1 MRRLPAFLE
10 HLRVERGL
18 AKLSIRAYDTDLD
31 QFAQFMAARR
41 GLSGGELV
49 DGDTLDVRDIRSFL
63 AELHG
68 SHSASSRA
76 RKLSALRTYL
86 DWLADRRGD
95 DRNPARVVL
104 SPKRAQRLPEVLS
117 LREADHLA
125 EGAGPSTGRGAGRPR
140 RKDPLRSAAL
150 DLRDRAVVEL
160 LYGSGLRVGECV
172 SLDIDQID
180 LKRGEVRVVGKGNK
194 ERIVPLGEPCRDA
207 LREWL
212 SAAGV
217 LKRGPSA
224 GQSLFLNTRGGRLG
238 DRSIRRMV
246 KARALALGVAKDV
259 HPHALRHSFATHLLD
274 GGADLRAIQEMLG
287 HSSLST
293 TQRYTHRKVESLLD
307 IHRSSHPRGR
317 EDGPEEK

>member
-1 MRRLPAFLE
+1 MHRLPAFLE
-10 HLRVERGL
+10 QLRVERGL
-18 AKLSIRAYDTDLD
+18 ADLSIRAYRTDLV
-31 QFAQFMAARR
+31 QFAEFMTVRR
-41 GLSGGELV
+41 GLQSGDLA
-49 DGDTLDVRDIRSFL
+49 DADCLDVPDIRSFL
-63 AELHG
+63 ADLHG
-68 SHSASSRA
+68 SHSSSSRA
-76 RKLSALRTYL
+76 RKLSVLRTFL

-117 LREADHLA
+117 YQEADQLA
-125 EGAGPSTGRGAGRPR
+125 EGIAPLAPNASAVPRP
-140 RKDPLRSAAL
+140 KDPLRAAAL

-172 SLDIDQID
+172 SLDTDRIDFE
-180 LKRGEVRVVGKGNK
+180 RGEVRVVGKGNK
-194 ERIVPLGEPCRDA
+194 ERIVPLGDPCRDA
-207 LREWL
+207 LRDWL

-217 LKRGPSA
+217 LKRGPTA
-224 GQSLFLNTRGGRLG
+224 GQSLFLNTRGGRMG

-246 KARALALGVAKDV
+246 KTRALALGVAKDV

-293 TQRYTHRKVESLLD
+293 TQRYTHRKVESLLE

-317 EDGPEEK
+317 EGGPDEK